1 MGDQKKGVNRLD
13 TSSTDAMHWAECF
26 CEQFEGRSPD
36 VDDMLGW
43 FANYW
48 ATVYDPLHNEVE
60 HLQGEKDSLEQSIHE
75 AIYLIL
81 EEGSPI
87 EAAQVLVNSAQADR
101 EPLRLSVSEDKAE
114 LLTSMGDKK

>member
-1 MGDQKKGVNRLD
+1 MSEEMTEHNQLDSLIEAEKEITRLKGELGVAV
-13 TSSTDAMHWAECF
+13 TECHDYRISYPLL
-26 CEQFEGRSPD
+26 EQE
-36 VDDMLGW
+36 
-43 FANYW
+43 NK
-48 ATVYDPLHNEVE
+48 
-60 HLQGEKDSLEQSIHE
+60 HLQDEKDSLEQSIHE

-81 EEGSPI
+81 EEGCPI